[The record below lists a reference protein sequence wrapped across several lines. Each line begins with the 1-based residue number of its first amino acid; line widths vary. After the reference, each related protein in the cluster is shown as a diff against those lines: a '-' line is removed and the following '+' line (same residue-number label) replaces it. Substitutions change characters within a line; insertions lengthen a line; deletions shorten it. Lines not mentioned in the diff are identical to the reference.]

1 MRSLNPAMI
10 SELQKSE
17 NSPIEL
23 YQIFLDE
30 GTYYLAGYD
39 ADILFY
45 NEDNLP
51 QLYEAVGISRTA
63 IRTNIDNKVDE
74 CTLTLNNVTN
84 RGSQLLAGTD
94 LVDKQVRVLKVFLN
108 LLDDPANHILVFEG
122 FTDEPVISKEVLSLT
137 VKSRL
142 DTLSTEVP
150 RRRYTRS
157 CSWKFGSPQCGID
170 LESITQTTSVTNI
183 TENKI
188 IEMQGRNDPADY
200 WVDGVLRVDTP
211 GRPVEKRIIVASSGA
226 VIEVDFPLEHVT
238 LGSILTVRRGCAK
251 TYSHDC
257 VGKFNNGAN
266 FGGFVA
272 VPTMREVALRKPWA
286 KVVIDEGKKNSAG
299 GKK

>member
-1 MRSLNPAMI
+1 MRNLNPTMI
-10 SELQKSE
+10 RELQKSE

-39 ADILFY
+39 VDILFY
-45 NEDNLP
+45 DENNFP

-63 IRTNIDNKVDE
+63 IRTNIDNRVDQ

-84 RGSQLLAGTD
+84 KGSQLLASTD

-122 FTDEPVISKEVLSLT
+122 FTDEPVISKEKLSIT

-142 DTLSTEVP
+142 DTLSTQVP

-170 LESITQTTSVTNI
+170 LASITQYTTVTNI
-183 TENKI
+183 AENRI
-188 IEMQGRNDPADY
+188 ITMQGRNDPQGY
-200 WVDGVLRVDTP
+200 WVDGILQVNTP
-211 GRPVEKRIIVASSGA
+211 GRPVEKRIIVASAGN
-226 VIEVDFPLEHVT
+226 VVEVDFPFEHIT
-238 LGSILTVRRGCAK
+238 LGSALTIRRGCAK
-251 TYSHDC
+251 TYTQDC
-257 VGKFNNGAN
+257 VGKFDNGTN

-272 VPTMREVALRKPWA
+272 VPTKREVYLRKPWA
-286 KVVIDEGKKNSAG
+286 KVVVDEGKKNSAE